1 MSLEADA
8 IAARRALRR
17 KVTFWR
23 VAAIAIFSGAILAL
37 ALSAGGQTGTY
48 HDHIARIRIDG
59 LITGDEKT
67 LKLIQQV
74 EQQDHAVAVVVRIDS
89 PGGTT
94 VGSEALYESLAKL
107 AEKKPVVAVMDTVAA
122 SGGYIVALPA
132 HRIFARGN
140 TITGSIGVIFSW
152 PEMSKLL
159 DMVGVKMEEIKS
171 GELKAAPSPYA
182 PMTPKTRDV
191 TAAMVADSFQWF
203 TGLVAERR
211 KMTQTRVLELSD
223 GRVYTGRQA
232 LAAGLIDELGGED
245 QALAWLEKAKNIKLG
260 SQVIEYKPERPSLRD
275 GLGVSVLRGILG
287 WAGLEALATPI
298 EKVLSSER
306 LSLDGMQSV
315 WHP

>member
-8 IAARRALRR
+8 IAARRVLRR

-23 VAAIAIFSGAILAL
+23 VATIAIFSGALLAL
-37 ALSAGGQTGTY
+37 ALFAGGQSGTY

-67 LKLIQQV
+67 IKLINEV
-74 EQQDHAVAVVVRIDS
+74 EREDHAVAVIVRINS

-122 SGGYIVALPA
+122 SGGYIVALPS

-159 DMVGVKMEEIKS
+159 EMVGVKMEEIKS

-182 PMTPKTRDV
+182 PMTPKTREV
-191 TAAMVADSFQWF
+191 SAAMVADSFQWF

-211 KMTQTRVLELSD
+211 KLSQARVLELSD

-232 LAAGLIDELGGED
+232 LAADLIDELGGED
-245 QALAWLEKAKNIKLG
+245 QALAWLESAKGIKG
-260 SQVIEYKPERPSLRD
+260 DPEVIEYKPEGPSLRE

-287 WAGLEALATPI
+287 WAGLGALADPI
-298 EKVLSSER
+298 EKALSSER

>member
-23 VAAIAIFSGAILAL
+23 VAAIVIFSGAILAL
-37 ALSAGGQTGTY
+37 ALSAGGGSGTY

-67 LKLIQQV
+67 LKLIKQV
-74 EQQDHAVAVVVRIDS
+74 EEEDHAVAVVVRIDS

-94 VGSEALYESLAKL
+94 VGSEALYESLSKL
-107 AEKKPVVAVMDTVAA
+107 AAKKPVVTVMDTVAA
-122 SGGYIVALPA
+122 SGGYIAALPA
-132 HRIFARGN
+132 HRIIARGN

-182 PMTPKTRDV
+182 PITPKTREV
-191 TAAMVADSFQWF
+191 SAAMVADSFQWF

-211 KMTQTRVLELSD
+211 KLSPQRVLELSD

-245 QALAWLEKAKNIKLG
+245 QALAWLKSAKGIKG
-260 SQVIEYKPERPSLRD
+260 EPEVIEYEPEGPSLRE

-287 WAGLEALATPI
+287 WAGLEALAAPI
-298 EKVLSSER
+298 EKALFSER

>member
-23 VAAIAIFSGAILAL
+23 VAALAIFSGAILAL
-37 ALSAGGQTGTY
+37 ALSAGSGSSTY
-48 HDHIARIRIDG
+48 LDHIARIRIDG

-67 LKLIQQV
+67 LKLIEEV
-74 EQQDHAVAVVVRIDS
+74 EAADHALAVVVRIDS

-94 VGSEALYESLAKL
+94 VGSEALYESLSKL

-122 SGGYIVALPA
+122 SGGYIVALPS

-182 PMTPKTRDV
+182 PITPKTREV
-191 TAAMVADSFQWF
+191 SAAMVADSFQWF

-211 KMTQTRVLELSD
+211 KLSQARVLELSD

-232 LAAGLIDELGGED
+232 LKEGLIDELGGEE
-245 QALAWLEKAKNIKLG
+245 QALAWLKSAKGIQG
-260 SQVIEYKPERPSLRD
+260 EPEVIEYEPEGPSLRE

-287 WAGLEALATPI
+287 WAGLGALAAPI
-298 EKVLSSER
+298 EKALSSER

>member
-1 MSLEADA
+1 MLLEADA

-23 VAAIAIFSGAILAL
+23 VAAIAIFSGALLAL
-37 ALSAGGQTGTY
+37 ALSAGGQGGAY
-48 HDHIARIRIDG
+48 QDHIARIRIDG

-67 LKLIQQV
+67 LQLIKDV
-74 EQQDHAVAVVVRIDS
+74 EEEDHAVAVVVRIDS

-94 VGSEALYESLAKL
+94 VGSEALYESLSRL
-107 AEKKPVVAVMDTVAA
+107 AAKKPVVTVMDTVAA
-122 SGGYIVALPA
+122 SGGYIAALPA
-132 HRIFARGN
+132 HRIIARGN

-182 PMTPKTRDV
+182 PITPKTREV
-191 TAAMVADSFQWF
+191 SAAMVADSFQWF

-211 KMTQTRVLELSD
+211 KLSQERVLELSD

-232 LAAGLIDELGGED
+232 LAAGLIDELGGEE
-245 QALAWLEKAKNIKLG
+245 QAIAWLESAKGIKG
-260 SQVIEYKPERPSLRD
+260 DPEVIEYEPAGPSLRE
-275 GLGVSVLRGILG
+275 GLGVRVLGGILE
-287 WAGLEALATPI
+287 WAGLGALAAPI
-298 EKVLSSER
+298 QKALSSER

>member
-23 VAAIAIFSGAILAL
+23 VAAIVIFSGAILAL
-37 ALSAGGQTGTY
+37 ALSAGGQSGSY
-48 HDHIARIRIDG
+48 HDHVARIRIDG

-67 LKLIQQV
+67 LKLIKQV
-74 EQQDHAVAVVVRIDS
+74 EEEDHAVAVVVRIDS

-122 SGGYIVALPA
+122 SGGYIVALPSS
-132 HRIFARGN
+132 RIFARGN

-182 PMTPKTRDV
+182 PITPKTREV
-191 TAAMVADSFQWF
+191 SAAMVADSFQWF

-211 KMTQTRVLELSD
+211 KLSQARVLELSD

-245 QALAWLEKAKNIKLG
+245 QALVWLKSAKGIKG
-260 SQVIEYKPERPSLRD
+260 DPEVIEYEPEGPSLRE

-287 WAGLEALATPI
+287 WAGLGALAAPI
-298 EKVLSSER
+298 EKALSSER